1 MGERKAPGNG
11 PGSPWSWLGLGLSK
25 EQAKLV
31 PLIAVLLF
39 IGILMLQSDELFGI
53 DADSPP
59 LDPAP
64 GASLVGPV
72 GAEDELTRLER
83 QKAAEL
89 EEMLGQ
95 IEGAGRV
102 RVMVTLAAGPAIQVV
117 KNTTVDQSTTTEEA
131 ADSSTRRI
139 ESINTRE
146 DHVFTRSGSSEQPVI
161 AQTSAPEI
169 AGVLIVAEGARDVR
183 IRARLLDAAMVAL
196 NVPANRIQVVP
207 ADGR

>member
-1 MGERKAPGNG
+1 MGEQKTPGKG
-11 PGSPWSWLGLGLSK
+11 PGGPLGWLGMGLTK

-39 IGILMLQSDELFGI
+39 IGILMLQSGELFGV
-53 DADSPP
+53 DSGSSPA
-59 LDPAP
+59 DPAP

-72 GAEDELTRLER
+72 QEEDELTRLER

-89 EEMLGQ
+89 ESMLSQ

-102 RVMVTLAAGPAIQVV
+102 RVMVTLAAGPSIQVV

-131 ADSSTRRI
+131 ADSSTRRT

-146 DHVFTRSGSSEQPVI
+146 DHVFTRNGSAEQPVI